1 MKDRLDRDKPWA
13 KLRKS
18 RKAYE
23 ADKPW
28 KRARMSREKFEE
40 MVSIIPD
47 ALIDEI
53 KINADAE
60 ALLEGIFGQDAFG
73 NISQGDDLETTDQ
86 NRPFDA
92 LAHIGRG
99 CAS

>member
-1 MKDRLDRDKPWA
+1 MSLKEKFERDKPWA

-18 RKAYE
+18 RQAYE

-40 MVSIIPD
+40 MVSVIPD
-47 ALIDEI
+47 HLIDEI

-60 ALLEGIFGQDAFG
+60 SLLKGVFGIEAFEQAE
-73 NISQGDDLETTDQ
+73 SEA
-86 NRPFDA
+86 P
-92 LAHIGRG
+92 
-99 CAS
+99 